1 MLIRVL
7 TAIVATAAL
16 SGSALA
22 QQEQSCGRETFSKA
36 VDDAAA
42 VLRRHSSETQPRI
55 QAGIRQLKTRHG
67 WRDEEE
73 AERARELLANPESEA
88 LDHKAAQLLAA
99 MDRLSEEG
107 NQRPGDC
114 AKLVRAP
121 SRRALAR

>member
-1 MLIRVL
+1 M
-7 TAIVATAAL
+7 
-16 SGSALA
+16 
-22 QQEQSCGRETFSKA
+22 
-36 VDDAAA
+36 DDAAA

-73 AERARELLANPESEA
+73 AERARELLADPESEA

-114 AKLVRAP
+114 AKLAELRATASALSTTVR
-121 SRRALAR
+121 RKRDLALMRIDAAL